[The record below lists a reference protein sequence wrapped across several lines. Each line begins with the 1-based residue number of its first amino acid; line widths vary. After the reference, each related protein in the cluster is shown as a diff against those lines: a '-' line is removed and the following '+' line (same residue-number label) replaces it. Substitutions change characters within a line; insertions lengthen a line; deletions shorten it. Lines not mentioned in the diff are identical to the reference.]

1 MAKKFLVPID
11 LAKNELQNA
20 RIQNLA
26 SAPSSPVTGQ
36 EYFDTALGKFG
47 VYNGATWDYMGTSTA
62 TGDFSSNT
70 SSSVDGEAVVFSGTA
85 GKTGKRF
92 TGSGIVKAASGVL
105 SIATSGTDYAPATSG
120 SAILKGNGSGGFS
133 SATQGTDYYAPSGT
147 DVAVADGGTGA
158 STLAGVLKG
167 NGTSA
172 VTGGAVLGDLGT
184 TAADFSMNSHKLTSV
199 TDPTSAQ
206 DAATK
211 AYVDSLVQ
219 GLSWKTAVIAATTA
233 NGTLSSAYANGSTID
248 GITLATGNRILIKNQ
263 TTGSE
268 NGIYTV
274 NASGAPT
281 RATDADSG
289 TELNGATVYV
299 TSGTSNADTA
309 WTQTAESITIG
320 TTATVWAQINGGTVP
335 SASTSVAGK
344 VQLATQ
350 AEAQAKTDT
359 AKALTA
365 ASVSDFARKYTGTIG
380 DGSSTSLAV
389 THGLGS
395 QYVTAQVFDASSGV
409 QVECDVT
416 LTSGTLTTFDFTV
429 APTSAQY
436 RVVITG

>member
-36 EYFDTALGKFG
+36 EYYDTALGKFG
-47 VYNGATWDYMGTSTA
+47 VFNGTTWDYMGTGSA

-70 SSSVDGEAVVFSGTA
+70 STSVDGEVVVFSGTA
-85 GKTGKRF
+85 GKTGKRA
-92 TGSGIVKAASGVL
+92 TGSGIAKLTSGVL
-105 SIATSGTDYAPATSG
+105 GTATSGTDYAPATSG
-120 SAILKGNGSGGFS
+120 TSILKGNGSGGFS
-133 SATQGTDYYAPSGT
+133 NTTAGTDYYNPGGT
-147 DVAVADGGTGA
+147 DVAIVDGGTGA
-158 STLAGVLKG
+158 STLPTGALKG

-172 VTGGAVLGDLGT
+172 ITQATINDLGSQ
-184 TAADFSMNSHKLTSV
+184 TADYSANSHKITSV
-199 TDPTSAQ
+199 TDPSGAQ

-211 AYVDSLVQ
+211 NYVDNAVQ
-219 GLSWKTAVIAATTA
+219 GLSWKTAVIAATTV
-233 NGTLSSAYANGSTID
+233 NGTLSTAYANGSIID

-263 TTGSE
+263 STGAD

-274 NASGAPT
+274 NASGSPT

-299 TSGTSNADTA
+299 TSGTANADSA
-309 WTQTAESITIG
+309 WTQTTEAVTIG

-335 SASTSVAGK
+335 AASTSVAGK
-344 VQLATQ
+344 VQLAAQ
-350 AEAQAKTDT
+350 SDAQAKTST
-359 AKALTA
+359 TLALTP
-365 ASVSDFARKYTGTIG
+365 ASVADFARKFTGTIG
-380 DGSSTSLAV
+380 DGTSTSLAV

-395 QYVTAQVFDASSGV
+395 QYVTAQVFDASSGT

-416 LTSGTLTTFDFTV
+416 LTSGTVTTFVFTT